1 MDRQTNYSGTP
12 LSGHPSSADTHDIM
26 DNSERPTVL
35 PFISILK
42 QPLNSGSTGSTI
54 CQARPIIV
62 QCGVRISVLS
72 VAFRDVTKAAHVG
85 DHEVEMS
92 QMQRTVVLLA
102 DVDVER
108 RRRLTRVQVWQHC

>member
-1 MDRQTNYSGTP
+1 MYTSGDMFHPNHCAPDDKIQLTDCLMDRQTTYSGTP

-54 CQARPIIV
+54 CQAGSEANNHAMWGSNLGFV
-62 QCGVRISVLS
+62 CSDQGCN
-72 VAFRDVTKAAHVG
+72 
-85 DHEVEMS
+85 
-92 QMQRTVVLLA
+92 
-102 DVDVER
+102 
-108 RRRLTRVQVWQHC
+108 